1 MHWTED
7 CICNRNMINSK
18 LIEFDLSNSRV
29 ELRCRSCNGL
39 VGWWDVPSGVK
50 KIMPFKR
57 MWSEEECL
65 AMR

>member
-1 MHWTED
+1 MT
-7 CICNRNMINSK
+7 NSK

-57 MWSEEECL
+57 MWSEEERL